1 MAWLS
6 VDIEVDFVV
15 WVVEIDLIS
24 VWIIIDLILCKDQ
37 SWLGFVWGAK

>member
-37 SWLGFVWGAK
+37 SWLGIVWGAK